1 MKLLLD
7 RKWKKDTYTIGI
19 LYVDG
24 VRFCETCED
33 KDRGL
38 KQTDSLTT
46 IKKKKVYGET
56 AIPTGVYNIRMDII
70 SPKYAGIAWYQKVC
84 RGRMPRLENVPGFE
98 GILIHPGN
106 SALDSLGCILPG
118 RNTIKGQVTSSRDTF
133 EKLFKKMRS
142 AADRGEKVTIEI
154 R

>member
-7 RKWKKDTYTIGI
+7 RKWKKNTYTIGI

-24 VRFCETCED
+24 IRFCEVCED

-38 KQTDSLTT
+38 KQTDTLST

-56 AIPTGVYNIRMDII
+56 AVPTGIYNIRMDII
-70 SPKYAGIAWYQKVC
+70 SPKYAGISWYQKVC

-106 SALDSLGCILPG
+106 SALDSLGCLLPG

-133 EKLFKKMRS
+133 EKLFKKMK
-142 AADRGEKVTIEI
+142 AAYDRGEKITIEI
-154 R
+154 K